1 MQKKVAK
8 NEETCYIVTVAGMG
22 PKTLP
27 ANWSGKKKMIM
38 NEKKLEQL
46 EQSAKTQDGNI
57 FNAGQV
63 SPLNEAYEM
72 GVSARKTGK
81 SLKEL
86 IWDGEIEGWVFEDRA
101 ANLFFEA
108 GFEGKNKPEFV
119 TAFRFGQFNSK
130 SYNFRDNRPEA
141 GVSVFAIK
149 GKPIDSTVWAT
160 SELFFSNKPIYKV
173 LGWLVE
179 GKLGS
184 DGEPLV
190 VPCEA

>member
-1 MQKKVAK
+1 MGYIITVEGMNPQSPADRGWKK
-8 NEETCYIVTVAGMG
+8 ER
-22 PKTLP
+22 
-27 ANWSGKKKMIM
+27 MIM